1 MVWPESPGAER
12 VNILVVDDRPAKL
25 LAMEA
30 LLADLHENVVC
41 VSSGHDAL
49 RQLLERPFAV
59 VLLDVNMPEMDGFE
73 TAALIRQRPRCEHV
87 PIIFMTADTDETHAL
102 HGYSLGAV
110 DYILTPAIPEVL
122 RTKVKVFV
130 DLFRMAETLKRQ
142 ADQRVALA
150 EERAAR
156 ATAEEAN
163 RRTSFLAEAGKVM
176 ARSLDLGSTV
186 DAILRLLV
194 PRVGDYAVVRVG
206 LPPGHAL
213 ERGYDAGAGSPF
225 PAAKSR
231 HERLQKAL
239 DRAEETAH
247 TQVFSADTTLEG
259 EEWHGLLACPL
270 LARDKVVG
278 VLGIISAGRSPFS
291 VDDLRVLLEDL
302 SGRAAIAVDNSLLY
316 REIEQRETRKDQFV
330 AMLAHELRNPL
341 SAITGALG
349 VLQIVGGRDQRTV
362 RARDVIG
369 RQLQHLT
376 QLVDDLLDV
385 ARVTTGRISLTRS
398 VVSLSESVER
408 CLKIFAGSG
417 KTEDYIL
424 KVEAQNV
431 WVEADITRLDQILM
445 NLIANALKY
454 TPKKGIIEIRV
465 AGNGHTATADIQDS
479 GIGMPPEVLGHV
491 FELFF
496 QADRT
501 VDRTQGGLGIG
512 LTLVR
517 QLVELH
523 GGTVEAFSRGENQG
537 SRFTVRLPQIAGP
550 SAVQPPPA
558 TASRSADERY
568 RILLV
573 EDNDDSREM
582 LRTLLSLR
590 GHEVYEATDGPSGI
604 KLAYTVHPDLAFIDI
619 GLPGCDGYEVA
630 RTLRASTEARDVPLI
645 ALTGYGQPHD
655 RRRALEAGF
664 DTHIVKPIDP
674 MALTAVVASHGRR
687 SPNER
692 NIVSDSR

>member
-1 MVWPESPGAER
+1 MASLESAARER

-30 LLADLHENVVC
+30 LLAELGENVVC

-49 RQLLERPFAV
+49 RQLLELEFAV

-87 PIIFMTADTDETHAL
+87 PIIFMTADTDDAHAL

-130 DLFRMAETLKRQ
+130 DLFKMAATLRRQ
-142 ADQRVALA
+142 ADERVALA

-156 ATAEEAN
+156 TTAEEAS
-163 RRTSFLAEAGKVM
+163 RRTSFLAEAGKAM
-176 ARSLDLGSTV
+176 ARSLDL
-186 DAILRLLV
+186 DATIDTILRLLV
-194 PRVGDYAVVRVG
+194 PRLADHAMVRVG
-206 LPPGHAL
+206 VPPEREL
-213 ERGYDAGAGSPF
+213 ERSYGAPAGA
-225 PAAKSR
+225 PASSEQ
-231 HERLQKAL
+231 ERLRTAL
-239 DRAEETAH
+239 DRAQETER
-247 TQVFSADTTLEG
+247 TQLFAVDAIRAG
-259 EEWHGLLACPL
+259 EERHGVACPL
-270 LARDKVVG
+270 LARDTVVG
-278 VLGIISAGRSPFS
+278 AIGFIGADRPTVRA
-291 VDDLRVLLEDL
+291 DDLRVVLEDL

-316 REIEQRETRKDQFV
+316 REIQRRDVRKDQFT

-341 SAITGALG
+341 SVISGALG
-349 VLQIVGGRDQRTV
+349 VLQMVGGRAPDAV

-369 RQLQHLT
+369 RQLQYLT
-376 QLVDDLLDV
+376 QLVDDLLDI

-398 VVSLSESVER
+398 VVSLAESVER
-408 CLKIFAGSG
+408 CVSAFAESG
-417 KTEDYIL
+417 KTEDYVIE
-424 KVEAQNV
+424 VDTETV
-431 WVEADITRLDQILM
+431 WVDADTTRLDQIAT
-445 NLIANALKY
+445 NLITNALKY
-454 TPKKGIIEIRV
+454 TPRGGTIWIRV
-465 AGNGHTATADIQDS
+465 AGDGGAATLEVQDS
-479 GIGMPPEVLGHV
+479 GIGMPPEVLHHV
-491 FELFF
+491 FDLFF

-501 VDRTQGGLGIG
+501 IDRSQGGLGIG

-523 GGTVEAFSRGENQG
+523 SGTVEAFSRGENQG
-537 SRFTVRLPQIAGP
+537 SRFTVRLPQVAAPVTIQ
-550 SAVQPPPA
+550 QPRDPGGSGVDRP
-558 TASRSADERY
+558 Y

-590 GHEVYEATDGPSGI
+590 GHEIHEATDGPSGI
-604 KLAYTVHPDLAFIDI
+604 KMAVSVTPDLAFIDV

-630 RTLRASTEARDVPLI
+630 RALRTSAESQGAALI
-645 ALTGYGQPHD
+645 ALTGYGQPDD

-664 DTHIVKPIDP
+664 DAHIVKPIDP
-674 MALTAVVASHGRR
+674 GALLAVIASHGRYAK
-687 SPNER
+687 ER
-692 NIVSDSR
+692 NTVTDPR